1 MNKTKTEEKTE
12 TALAIPAE
20 VIKTKVTNAIV
31 VISKIA
37 ADFIEGIRVEMK
49 SNENL
54 IRYFGAISVKSAK
67 DLEIAVDVR
76 ASIKKYFKAKSD
88 ERDLIIGPV
97 KDEIKAAD
105 AAFKKFK
112 DYVETTVAK
121 IDETMSDWRATEAT
135 RIAKENAAEMARI
148 AKAAA
153 KVEEKLDKSI
163 KGTRGDERAFL
174 QQQQAAAVA
183 DVVNSAEIKTQDKTV
198 GGTSFR
204 KIPDH
209 DKIQAAID
217 LADGKVNIAGIR
229 VFKVW
234 KFEIVDAKA
243 IPEGFKKEIPSTRL

>member
-1 MNKTKTEEKTE
+1 MKTKTEEKIE
-12 TALAIPAE
+12 TALINPAE
-20 VIKTKVTNAIV
+20 VRTKITPAIA
-31 VISKIA
+31 VISKVA
-37 ADFIEGIRVEMK
+37 NDFIEGIRIEMK
-49 SNENL
+49 TNKNL
-54 IRYFGAISVKSAK
+54 IQYFGAISVKSAK

-88 ERDLIIGPV
+88 ERDEVIGPV
-97 KDEIKAAD
+97 KDEIKATD
-105 AAFKKFK
+105 VAFKKFK

-121 IDETMSDWRATEAT
+121 IDETMSDWRAKEAA
-135 RIAKENAAEMARI
+135 RIAKANADEMARI

-174 QQQQAAAVA
+174 QQQQASAVA
-183 DVVNSAEIKTQDKTV
+183 DVIESAEIKTQDKTV

-209 DKIQAAID
+209 DKIQTAID
-217 LADGKVNIAGIR
+217 KADGKIEIAGIR